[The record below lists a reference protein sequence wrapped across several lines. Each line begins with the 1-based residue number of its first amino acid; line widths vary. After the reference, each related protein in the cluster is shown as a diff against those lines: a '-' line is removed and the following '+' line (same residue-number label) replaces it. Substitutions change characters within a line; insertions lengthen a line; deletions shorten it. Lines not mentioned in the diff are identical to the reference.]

1 MKEYKSNQI
10 RNIAV
15 IGHGN
20 SGKTSLVSA
29 FLFNAGAANRL
40 TKVEQG
46 NTITDF
52 DPEEIDRKISIYTG
66 PAYIDWK
73 GIKINIL
80 DTPGY
85 GNFLWDS
92 KAALRVVEGALVMVD
107 ATAGVEVQTEKVWRF
122 ADEYG
127 VSRILVV
134 NKIDRERASFAN
146 AVESIHEVFGR
157 GAVPIQLPIGEE
169 ANFKGII
176 DLLKM
181 KAYIYKNDESGQ
193 FEETDIPAELKDQAE
208 EKRTEMVE
216 MVAEQDEAI
225 MEKYLEEGDLSED
238 DLIKGL
244 KEGVKNKEL
253 FPIIVTC
260 ATSNTGTHQALD
272 VVVSLIPNPA
282 EIGEIKATLN
292 GEEVSV
298 NPSESEPFSAL
309 VFKTISDPYAGR
321 INLMRVYSGTLTPD
335 TTMRNTTKG
344 VEEKIA
350 NLVYLQGKQ
359 QNPVDKVYAG
369 DIVATLKLKETLTS
383 DTLADPSKPVM
394 FEPIKFPEAS
404 ISFALEPKTRQ
415 DEDKLSNALARI
427 AEEDPTVKFR
437 RDIQTKELVISGNG
451 QLHIEII
458 VSRLKR
464 KFNVDVVLK
473 PPKIPY
479 LETIKGKADV
489 ESKYKKQTGGRGQ
502 YGHVKIKLEPLPRG
516 KDFEFKDE
524 IFGGAIPK
532 NYIPSVEKG
541 IQEARQKGV
550 VAGYPTVDFRVILY
564 DGSYHE
570 VDSSDMAFKI
580 AASMAFKKGVKEAK
594 PTLLEPIMNVEIS
607 APEEYLGDIM
617 GNLNGRRGKPLGTE
631 QRGKMS
637 IIKAQVPLA
646 EMLDFEPALTS
657 ITGGRG
663 SYTMEFSHYEE
674 VPAQIQQKIIEQAK
688 KEGRIKDEEES

>member
-52 DPEEIDRKISIYTG
+52 DQEEIDRKISIYTG

-253 FPIIVTC
+253 FPI
-260 ATSNTGTHQALD
+260 
-272 VVVSLIPNPA
+272 
-282 EIGEIKATLN
+282 
-292 GEEVSV
+292 
-298 NPSESEPFSAL
+298 
-309 VFKTISDPYAGR
+309 
-321 INLMRVYSGTLTPD
+321 
-335 TTMRNTTKG
+335 
-344 VEEKIA
+344 
-350 NLVYLQGKQ
+350 
-359 QNPVDKVYAG
+359 
-369 DIVATLKLKETLTS
+369 
-383 DTLADPSKPVM
+383 
-394 FEPIKFPEAS
+394 
-404 ISFALEPKTRQ
+404 
-415 DEDKLSNALARI
+415 
-427 AEEDPTVKFR
+427 
-437 RDIQTKELVISGNG
+437 
-451 QLHIEII
+451 
-458 VSRLKR
+458 
-464 KFNVDVVLK
+464 
-473 PPKIPY
+473 
-479 LETIKGKADV
+479 
-489 ESKYKKQTGGRGQ
+489 
-502 YGHVKIKLEPLPRG
+502 
-516 KDFEFKDE
+516 
-524 IFGGAIPK
+524 
-532 NYIPSVEKG
+532 
-541 IQEARQKGV
+541 
-550 VAGYPTVDFRVILY
+550 
-564 DGSYHE
+564 
-570 VDSSDMAFKI
+570 
-580 AASMAFKKGVKEAK
+580 
-594 PTLLEPIMNVEIS
+594 
-607 APEEYLGDIM
+607 
-617 GNLNGRRGKPLGTE
+617 
-631 QRGKMS
+631 
-637 IIKAQVPLA
+637 
-646 EMLDFEPALTS
+646 
-657 ITGGRG
+657 
-663 SYTMEFSHYEE
+663 
-674 VPAQIQQKIIEQAK
+674 
-688 KEGRIKDEEES
+688 